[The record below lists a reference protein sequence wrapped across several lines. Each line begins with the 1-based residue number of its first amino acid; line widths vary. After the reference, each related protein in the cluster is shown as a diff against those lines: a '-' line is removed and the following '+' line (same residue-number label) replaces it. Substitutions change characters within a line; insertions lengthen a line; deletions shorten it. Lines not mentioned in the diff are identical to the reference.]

1 MLYLSVAYI
10 MNGLIQSAL
19 LKMVEATKELSTDG
33 VFAGKKQNTCLPSE
47 TELCTKVMNIGLD
60 S

>member
-1 MLYLSVAYI
+1 

-33 VFAGKKQNTCLPSE
+33 VFAEKKQNTCLPSE
-47 TELCTKVMNIGLD
+47 KLCTKVMNIGLD